1 MQCLEVL
8 NELDLVHDAEEEE
21 QAEGTGRRKKN
32 CYMRSPSI
40 RLGVDRIDAYSDIDF
55 N

>member
-8 NELDLVHDAEEEE
+8 HELDLVHDAEEEE
-21 QAEGTGRRKKN
+21 QAEGTGREKN
-32 CYMRSPSI
+32 CFMRTPSI
-40 RLGVDRIDAYSDIDF
+40 RLGVDRVDAYSDIDF